1 MWANVEDRGMK
12 GDCIL
17 LMEAASSGQLE
28 IVKLLILMQLDNF
41 QVTRTGSLH

>member
-1 MWANVEDRGMK
+1 MRANVEDRGMK

-28 IVKLLILMQLDNF
+28 IVKLLILM
-41 QVTRTGSLH
+41 